1 MNRSATGI
9 LVLAAIV
16 AAVLYLWQPWNP
28 GESSLK
34 LGLDLQGGLRVTL
47 QSDQDD
53 PVREDLEAARDII
66 ENRVNQFGVAESLVQ
81 TSGDENIVVELP
93 GLTAEDQERALDLI
107 GQQAVLQFR
116 LVRSA
121 SNSLLTEQLTSADL
135 EEVAFT
141 GEIVADARAEFMQ
154 VPGAASGTVVSFD
167 IKREYI
173 NDFGRFT
180 GGNVN
185 RRMAI
190 VLDDV
195 IVTAPTLQ
203 SRISDSGQI
212 TGIGTLDEAS
222 DIAVVLRSGSLP
234 ISLHVAEVRSIG
246 PTLGQDAINAGTTA
260 ALIGGLAV
268 IVAVVAYYGPLF
280 GGVLAFGVLLAMLFI
295 FGILAGLDA
304 ALTLPGLAGLVLT
317 IGAAVDGNVI
327 SFERIREELRGGRG
341 LRLAMKRGFGN
352 SLSAIIDANV
362 TTLLAAGALY
372 QYTTGPVR
380 GFAITLA
387 IGIVASVFVNLVI
400 VPYVLDLFTA
410 KNPRSFM
417 WQGFD
422 IRGLQWVKR
431 GPAVVAVTGLLALGS
446 LAYVGFVGLPLST
459 DFTGGTNLMLAVDE
473 ETTTAEVREGLA
485 ALEVEGLDP
494 QNATIVEATDQSG
507 AHQII
512 VRTALTDTE
521 LGGTGDLGP
530 RLADEIG
537 AELLQADFVG
547 PAIGADLRRGAISA
561 VLVSLVLILI
571 YVGWRFWPTW
581 GVAVGAIVA
590 SAHDV
595 LLSLGALALFNIEFS
610 IPVLAALLFVV
621 GYSLNDSIIIA
632 DRVRENSRT
641 MRDRSFR
648 ETVDLAVNQ
657 TLTRTIATSATTLLP
672 VLALLLWGGPVLR
685 GFSLVLLI
693 GIAVGTFSSLFIM
706 APLIVWFKERSSS
719 RVASTG
725 RRKAHA

>member
-1 MNRSATGI
+1 MNRGATGI

-16 AAVLYLWQPWNP
+16 AAILYLWQPWNP
-28 GESSLK
+28 GVSSLK

-47 QSDQDD
+47 QSDQDN
-53 PVREDLEAARDII
+53 PLREDLEAARDII

-107 GQQAVLQFR
+107 GQQAVLEFR

-121 SNSLLTEQLTSADL
+121 SNNLATEQLTAADL

-154 VPGAASGTVVSFD
+154 VPGAASGPVVSFD

-173 NDFGRFT
+173 SDFGSFT
-180 GGNVN
+180 GSNVN

-190 VLDDV
+190 VLDGV

-212 TGIGTLDEAS
+212 TGVGSLEEAS

-234 ISLHVAEVRSIG
+234 ISLHVGEVRSIG

-280 GGVLAFGVLLAMLFI
+280 GGVLAFGVMLAMLFI
-295 FGILAGLDA
+295 FGVLAGLEA

-327 SFERIREELRGGRG
+327 SFERIREELRAGRG
-341 LRLAMKRGFGN
+341 LRVAMKRGFGN

-387 IGIVASVFVNLVI
+387 IGLVAAVFVNLVV
-400 VPYVLDLFTA
+400 VPYILDLFTA

-417 WQGFD
+417 SNGFD
-422 IRGLQWVKR
+422 IRGLRFVER
-431 GPAVVAVTGLLALGS
+431 GPILLPLTALVALAS
-446 LAYVGFVGLPLST
+446 LAWVAIAGLPLST
-459 DFTGGTNLMLAVDE
+459 DFTGGTNLTLSVAE
-473 ETTTAEVREGLA
+473 STTTAEVREGLA
-485 ALEVEGLDP
+485 ALKVEGLDP
-494 QNATIVEATDQSG
+494 QNATIVEATDQAG

-512 VRTALTDTE
+512 VRTGLTDSE
-521 LGGTGDLGP
+521 LGGTGDIGP
-530 RLADEIG
+530 RLASEIG
-537 AELLQADFVG
+537 GELLQAVELLAQIAG
-547 PAIGADLRRGAISA
+547 SVLHLRQQRVHRGELLQVALLHDDHA
-561 VLVSLVLILI
+561 GFEGFTLLVQAAALA
-571 YVGWRFWPTW
+571 GD
-581 GVAVGAIVA
+581 AIVA
-590 SAHDV
+590 RGKFAT
-595 LLSLGALALFNIEFS
+595 GRQ
-610 IPVLAALLFVV
+610 PFV
-621 GYSLNDSIIIA
+621 
-632 DRVRENSRT
+632 
-641 MRDRSFR
+641 
-648 ETVDLAVNQ
+648 Q
-657 TLTRTIATSATTLLP
+657 
-672 VLALLLWGGPVLR
+672 VLR
-685 GFSLVLLI
+685 H
-693 GIAVGTFSSLFIM
+693 
-706 APLIVWFKERSSS
+706 
-719 RVASTG
+719 
-725 RRKAHA
+725 AHCEA